1 MPIFPLLAALIRG
14 QIIELTFEILSSKQ
28 FVKILFRAPEVV
40 PAIKIDLASDEDS
53 NAKINR
59 APNSKGWLISEGILI
74 LVRSSL
80 RLLIKITAQ
89 KIDHLS
95 FPPV

>member
-1 MPIFPLLAALIRG
+1 M
-14 QIIELTFEILSSKQ
+14 
-28 FVKILFRAPEVV
+28 KILYRAPEVV

-59 APNSKGWLISEGILI
+59 APNSKGLLISEGIFV

-80 RLLIKITAQ
+80 
-89 KIDHLS
+89 
-95 FPPV
+95 

>member
-1 MPIFPLLAALIRG
+1 MRHPVL
-14 QIIELTFEILSSKQ
+14 ELPSEILLLKQ

-74 LVRSSL
+74 SIIRSS
-80 RLLIKITAQ
+80 I
-89 KIDHLS
+89 LS
-95 FPPV
+95 TKSLFTKLFI